1 MTQPFSVAMPSFR
14 GPNPTEKTMW
24 GVTPLDQLWCRIRF
38 REARYEGTA
47 TPPGFRPT
55 IAYPG
60 FNGGMDWGSVSVD
73 PVRQILFVNSNRI
86 ANYDQIITRND
97 AIKRKLSFNKKHGA
111 LNAPQLNTPYAA
123 IIKVFQSPLGIPCNQ
138 PPYGV
143 LSAVDLKSGKLIWS
157 QHFGTARGAG
167 PLGLRSH
174 LLSRSARPTMA
185 GDWRQRPAC
194 CSSARR
200 RTAISG
206 RSRRRPANCY
216 GAAI

>member
-73 PVRQILFVNSNRI
+73 PVR
-86 ANYDQIITRND
+86 
-97 AIKRKLSFNKKHGA
+97 
-111 LNAPQLNTPYAA
+111 
-123 IIKVFQSPLGIPCNQ
+123 
-138 PPYGV
+138 
-143 LSAVDLKSGKLIWS
+143 
-157 QHFGTARGAG
+157 
-167 PLGLRSH
+167 
-174 LLSRSARPTMA
+174 
-185 GDWRQRPAC
+185 
-194 CSSARR
+194 
-200 RTAISG
+200 
-206 RSRRRPANCY
+206 
-216 GAAI
+216 